1 MDFFKTEKQ
10 KANAIQSEIEATDK
24 QIDQMVFKLYEL
36 TAEEIEIVKQS

>member
-10 KANAIQSEIEATDK
+10 KANTIQSEIEAADK

-36 TAEEIEIVKQS
+36 TSEEIEIIEQS